1 MIKPTVDFNIKSDKT
16 ALLAKN
22 AGVLKSKMLLV
33 GIPETETSREDGE
46 NVSNAFLGYLH
57 ENGSPARRIPAR
69 PFLAVSIEKNKDVLS
84 KILGAD
90 VGKNLLSRGGG
101 AEKAFLRAGLKAQ
114 SIVKDYIIKSEN
126 FAPLSKKTL
135 KERAERGFT
144 GTKPLIETAQLLNSI
159 NFVIR

>member
-1 MIKPTVDFNIKSDKT
+1 MIKPTFDFKAKSDKT
-16 ALLAKN
+16 ALLAK
-22 AGVLKSKMLLV
+22 GVGDLKSKMLYV

-46 NVSNAFLGYLH
+46 SVSNAFLGYLH
-57 ENGSPARRIPAR
+57 ENGSPVRRIHAR

-84 KILGAD
+84 KMLGAD
-90 VGKNLLSRGGG
+90 VGKNLLSRGG

-114 SIVKDYIIKSEN
+114 SIVKDYIIKGEN

>member
-33 GIPETETSREDGE
+33 GIPETETSRQDGE

-57 ENGSPARRIPAR
+57 ENGSPARKIPPR
-69 PFLAVSIEKNKDVLS
+69 PFLAPSIEKNKDVLS

-90 VGKNLLSRGGG
+90 VGKNLLSRNFN
-101 AEKAFLRAGLKAQ
+101 EKAFLRAGLKAQ
-114 SIVKDYIIKSEN
+114 SIVKNYIIKGEN

-135 KERAERGFT
+135 EKRAERGFT